1 MNWELFVSRGRE
13 DICKHDY
20 LQELLSVLQIHFVL
34 EGVLAE
40 TWRSKIVARLKSD
53 VGNGCLIKFDI
64 WLLGKLMF
72 ELPGCLVLLR
82 HALYNHS

>member
-1 MNWELFVSRGRE
+1 MSRGRE

-64 WLLGKLMF
+64 
-72 ELPGCLVLLR
+72 
-82 HALYNHS
+82 